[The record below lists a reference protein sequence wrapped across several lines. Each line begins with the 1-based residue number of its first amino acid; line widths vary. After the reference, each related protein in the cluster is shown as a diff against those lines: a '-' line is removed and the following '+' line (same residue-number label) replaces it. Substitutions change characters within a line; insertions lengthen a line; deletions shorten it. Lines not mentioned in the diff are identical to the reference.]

1 MRLTPFLLL
10 IAFVAGCQPADEG
23 LTAAASPASENP
35 LSSDATDTTH
45 VAPPYIEVE
54 SADALRAEIRDTDA
68 DIVLVN
74 YWATWCGP
82 CRVEFPDLIRYDA
95 EKEGE
100 GVEVRFV
107 SVDMPADAE
116 LVQDFLNEQGVTDP
130 SYLYTGSGELL
141 GQIDPL
147 VAGLVPV
154 TMVFDQEGTLLK
166 SHLGRLYFDDI
177 DQLIAE
183 ATEA

>member
-1 MRLTPFLLL
+1 MRTVFALLL
-10 IAFVAGCQPADEG
+10 AVLVVGCQPADDG
-23 LTAAASPASENP
+23 LTAAASAATENP
-35 LSSDATDTTH
+35 LASDDASGSSAS
-45 VAPPYIEVE
+45 YIEVE
-54 SADALRAEIRDTDA
+54 SVDALKEAIRDTDA
-68 DIVLVN
+68 EIVLVN

-82 CRVEFPDLIRYDA
+82 CRVEFPDLMRYDA

-116 LVQDFLNEQGVTDP
+116 LVQGFLDEQGVTEP
-130 SYLYTGSGELL
+130 TFLYTGPGELI

-147 VAGLVPV
+147 VAAVVPV
-154 TMVFDQEGTLLK
+154 TMVFDQDGTLLK
-166 SHLGRLYFDDI
+166 SHLGRLHFEDI
-177 DQLIAE
+177 DQLIAD